1 MQSRT
6 SDYSTTLTA
15 LIAPTITDSQP
26 SLAVNVAD
34 WNIPSNIQLADPAF
48 FNPQRVDL
56 LIGVSIFYDL
66 LCVGQ
71 IKLIDGLPL
80 LQKTRLGW
88 IVSGGGQRVS
98 SSSLLATQN
107 SPDLSNDRM
116 NARLD
121 RTLRMFWEV
130 ENCAEASLSTKEEA
144 DCEAHFVSHF
154 SRLLS
159 GEYSVRL
166 PLKHDAD
173 HLGESYTQAYRR
185 FLSSKRKLD
194 RNPALKERYSA
205 FMKEYTDLKHMSK
218 VHPDSR
224 SLCKYFLPH
233 HCVIKEDSPVIQPA
247 LFNILIRFRTYPVA
261 LTGDICKMYRCVK
274 VSPPDNFLQCILWR
288 DSIQSEVLVYTLDT
302 VTYGTRAASFLAV
315 RAMHQLAIDEG
326 NPYPLGSAALQQE
339 FYVDDLISC
348 GNSVAEVMEKMRQT
362 SSLLSCGNFK
372 LRKWCSSNQEVL
384 DGIPEDDVE
393 KFLRFHDGSDITK
406 TLGLAWDPASDQLLF
421 ALSALDSNSRPS
433 KRSVLSTIA
442 RFYDPLGLINPFI
455 VRCKIFLQ
463 QLWREH
469 LDWDESLPTAL
480 HSTWIDLR
488 NSLASISRIS
498 FPRVV
503 HHSSTIVEVHGFCD
517 ASMEAYGACIYVVS
531 RQGESSSNVLCSKS
545 QVAPLK
551 SLSIPKL
558 ELSGAHL
565 LAKVMRSLKETGIFP
580 GSLPSYLIQSELWF
594 HGPSFLLGSKD
605 EWPVSA
611 VSKTPTIELRKRVL
625 LIASPHADLTSGC
638 KFANSFF
645 GMQRTFAYM
654 HKFVHRLRHPGLTV
668 SDIQQGTHLL
678 VRHVQLA
685 SLWSDIKEIRRNGQ
699 VRKSSSISSL
709 SPFIHPSGLLRV
721 GGRLGNSSL
730 PFNAQHPLILPK
742 GHPVTS
748 AMISY
753 YHQRNLHAG
762 PRALLAKI
770 RLEYWPIGG
779 IKAVSKAVSKCV
791 RCFRTRPRM
800 VEHIMGDLPKERLEG
815 SRAFEVT
822 GVDYCGPF
830 FYRSEIRTRPPI
842 KCYISVFIC
851 FTSKAIHM
859 ELVKDLTTASF
870 LGALKRF
877 TSTRGRPS
885 HIWSENA
892 TNFVGAKNELLELKK
907 LFLSDS
913 HMKEVHESCLADTID
928 WHFIPPR
935 SPHFG
940 GLWEAAVKSA
950 KYHLY
955 RSVGPSILSFDEL
968 RTLICQIAAISIL
981 EPDLTKL
988 NFNRLD
994 GWQRVTQLQ
1003 QTFWRRWREEY
1014 LTLLQERSKWRTPA
1028 KNLCVN
1034 DVVLV
1039 KDENLPPMRWP
1050 LARVVDVVKGKDGSI
1065 CRYVTPSLLPSTLGL
1080 RFADGMVFDDGSSG
1094 EKVNWRHA
1102 GLY

>member
-1 MQSRT
+1 MT
-6 SDYSTTLTA
+6 
-15 LIAPTITDSQP
+15 
-26 SLAVNVAD
+26 
-34 WNIPSNIQLADPAF
+34 
-48 FNPQRVDL
+48 
-56 LIGVSIFYDL
+56 G
-66 LCVGQ
+66 
-71 IKLIDGLPL
+71 
-80 LQKTRLGW
+80 
-88 IVSGGGQRVS
+88 
-98 SSSLLATQN
+98 
-107 SPDLSNDRM
+107 
-116 NARLD
+116 
-121 RTLRMFWEV
+121 
-130 ENCAEASLSTKEEA
+130 
-144 DCEAHFVSHF
+144 
-154 SRLLS
+154 
-159 GEYSVRL
+159 
-166 PLKHDAD
+166 
-173 HLGESYTQAYRR
+173 
-185 FLSSKRKLD
+185 
-194 RNPALKERYSA
+194 
-205 FMKEYTDLKHMSK
+205 
-218 VHPDSR
+218 
-224 SLCKYFLPH
+224 
-233 HCVIKEDSPVIQPA
+233 PVIQPA
-247 LFNILIRFRTYPVA
+247 LLNILIQFRTYPVA

-288 DSIQSEVLVYTLDT
+288 DSIQSEVQVYTLDT

-315 RAMHQLAIDEG
+315 REMHQLAIDEG
-326 NPYPLGSAALQQE
+326 NPYPLGSAAL
-339 FYVDDLISC
+339 LSMLMI
-348 GNSVAEVMEKMRQT
+348 
-362 SSLLSCGNFK
+362 SSLAAIRSQRCLMEFQKTTWRNFYGFMM
-372 LRKWCSSNQEVL
+372 EA
-384 DGIPEDDVE
+384 
-393 KFLRFHDGSDITK
+393 K

-421 ALSALDSNSRPS
+421 ALSAMDTNSRPS

-442 RFYDPLGLINPFI
+442 RFYDPLGLINPVI

-469 LDWDESLPTAL
+469 LDWDESLPTEL
-480 HSTWIDLR
+480 LSTWIDLR

-531 RQGESSSNVLCSKS
+531 RQRESSSNVLCSKS
-545 QVAPLK
+545 RIAPLK

-565 LAKVMRSLKETGIFP
+565 LAKVMRNLKETGIFP
-580 GSLPSYLIQSELWF
+580 GQFYCWSDSSTASSWIRDEPAKFQVFVANRVATIQELTQGMEWRHVPTLLNPADILSRGSLPSYLIQSELWF

-611 VSKTPTIELRKRVL
+611 VSETPTIELRKRVL

-685 SLWSDIKEIRRNGQ
+685 SLWSDIKEIRRNGK

-709 SPFIHPSGLLRV
+709 SPFIDPSGLLRV

-842 KCYISVFIC
+842 KCYISVFIY

-859 ELVKDLTTASF
+859 EL
-870 LGALKRF
+870 
-877 TSTRGRPS
+877 
-885 HIWSENA
+885 
-892 TNFVGAKNELLELKK
+892 
-907 LFLSDS
+907 
-913 HMKEVHESCLADTID
+913 
-928 WHFIPPR
+928 
-935 SPHFG
+935 
-940 GLWEAAVKSA
+940 
-950 KYHLY
+950 
-955 RSVGPSILSFDEL
+955 
-968 RTLICQIAAISIL
+968 
-981 EPDLTKL
+981 
-988 NFNRLD
+988 
-994 GWQRVTQLQ
+994 RVTKPQ

-1014 LTLLQERSKWRTPA
+1014 LTLLQERSKWRKPA
-1028 KNLCVN
+1028 KNLCGN

-1050 LARVVDVVKGKDGSI
+1050 LARVVDVVKGKD
-1065 CRYVTPSLLPSTLGL
+1065 
-1080 RFADGMVFDDGSSG
+1080 
-1094 EKVNWRHA
+1094 
-1102 GLY
+1102 